1 MIIYWVL
8 TWLCATHQLG
18 CTWSQYIVSKVV
30 SHWYFFSGTCTG
42 RKVASSTWGPFCTAR
57 DSWWHEII
65 SMGHR
70 PTLEYN
76 KGRYL
81 CCHHSE
87 GQMPTVSMLEPPE
100 WPQHAPIVSVQ
111 KRAGCCRGQPSTR
124 MIPITK
130 PLLIL
135 HHHLSHEKY
144 HICYSTGWLVNSPSS
159 YAATSQLA

>member
-1 MIIYWVL
+1 MVMCHTPAGMHMVSVYSFQGSESLIFLFRDLYGSEGRIFN
-8 TWLCATHQLG
+8 LG
-18 CTWSQYIVSKVV
+18 SFLY
-30 SHWYFFSGTCTG
+30 
-42 RKVASSTWGPFCTAR
+42 GPWFLGAW
-57 DSWWHEII
+57 DYL
-65 SMGHR
+65 GHR

-111 KRAGCCRGQPSTR
+111 KRAGCCKGQLSTR